1 MSLIK
6 FEIFRTVIE
15 SGTLSKAAETLKLT
29 QSAVSH
35 AIASLENE
43 FGFTLLIRNR
53 SGVILT
59 ENGSNMLAY
68 MEEMLKLN
76 EQMMQEAAKINGIE
90 TGVVRIGTIPSV
102 SIQWIPSIIKQF
114 REAFPLIDL
123 KLYEGNYDEIT
134 QWIMDGKIDFGFLS
148 LPASKSFET
157 IPIKNDPLHCIVP
170 DSHPLFHHDKIQ
182 FKSLDKEPFIMPKS
196 TIDNDVRRI
205 LKKHNINPHV
215 QYEIAED
222 QAIISMVQN
231 GLGISILPS
240 MILYRLPI
248 NVRAIPLESNV
259 YRSIGIGATSFTHIS
274 PSTRKLVEFIQKQF
288 QE

>member
-6 FEIFRTVIE
+6 FEILRTVIE

-53 SGVILT
+53 AGVILT
-59 ENGSNMLAY
+59 ENGSKMLVY
-68 MEEMLKLN
+68 MEDMLKLN

-102 SIQWIPSIIKQF
+102 SIQWIPLIIKRF

-123 KLYEGNYDEIT
+123 KLYEGNYDEIA

-170 DSHPLFHHDKIQ
+170 DSHPLFHHDIIQ
-182 FKSLDKEPFIMPKS
+182 FKSLGNEPFIMPKS

-240 MILYRLPI
+240 MILYRLPENI
-248 NVRAIPLESNV
+248 RAIPLESND

-274 PSTRKLVEFIQKQF
+274 PSARKLVEFIQNWF